1 MGEGKMALSWAEK
14 GADIMMCLYGERRS
28 YYDIDLNVVTQ
39 LQAAV
44 ERKKTLQFGDIQWPA
59 GWGQDFPN

>member
-1 MGEGKMALSWAEK
+1 MALSWAEK
-14 GADIMMCLYGERRS
+14 GADIMMCLYGERQS
-28 YYDIDLNVVTQ
+28 YYDLDQKVIIQ

-44 ERKKTLQFGDIQWPA
+44 EGNKSFHFGDIQWPA